1 MLKLDTNFCY
11 QISKRLAC
19 IVFVDG
25 GAQRKWTDMCG
36 KDSPV
41 PLGGEGKSRL
51 PGSFGRMSQNP

>member
-1 MLKLDTNFCY
+1 M
-11 QISKRLAC
+11 C
-19 IVFVDG
+19 IVFIFVDG

-51 PGSFGRMSQNP
+51 PELWQNVPEPLKEFIPLSW